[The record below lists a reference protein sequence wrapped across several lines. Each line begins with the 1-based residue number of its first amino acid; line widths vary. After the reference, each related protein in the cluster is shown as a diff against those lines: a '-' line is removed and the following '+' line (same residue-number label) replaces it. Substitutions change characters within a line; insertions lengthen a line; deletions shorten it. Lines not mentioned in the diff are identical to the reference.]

1 MINDSRPT
9 ATRRGKS
16 RGALFANNAFAEDIV
31 VLTLT
36 ANMISADDRDAKRIV
51 NTRVY
56 IYTTCIMTMD
66 RKCNGAQYTAYINIS
81 SALFIYLVFL
91 SNYSSSKHQK
101 NLVLS
106 WPICNVITRYFYK
119 CRWDYSRT
127 LTVNRKLSKY
137 F

>member
-56 IYTTCIMTMD
+56 IYI
-66 RKCNGAQYTAYINIS
+66 YIYDMYN
-81 SALFIYLVFL
+81 
-91 SNYSSSKHQK
+91 
-101 NLVLS
+101 
-106 WPICNVITRYFYK
+106 
-119 CRWDYSRT
+119 DDGSRM
-127 LTVNRKLSKY
+127 
-137 F
+137 